1 MNKPVENILK
11 TFKYENDFSNL
22 INYSLFLIVFYI
34 LLLFYILFKVNF
46 KGKETLN
53 KNSQKA
59 IAETFIILFFGLLI
73 GIICISLLPNFKNL
87 RELFQQISNV
97 TYVIIYT
104 IFLILFFTLMPKN
117 ILNNYAYI
125 LTPITIFIGFVMFYK
140 SFQQNYV
147 DKFDVNY
154 ERIKMMIMF
163 FCLITIYII
172 YYNTDP
178 GGYIQKNFGYSLL
191 LTIIISVFV
200 FIYLM
205 FILTLPTVQ
214 KDIKIGD
221 KSSNFLENFSPFLK
235 YNSIAFIIFIIV
247 VTIGISIYPGG
258 FFNDKEVA
266 CGSIIL
272 TLVIVILWS
281 ILLGSNLFSDVVNKN
296 VISSDSNIIKRSM
309 LILLWII
316 ILSLGIFW
324 LVYNIDNLTT
334 GIGIFK
340 FILNL
345 LLALMIFGLIYKTI
359 NVKLPV
365 GNTKKNAFFNLIT
378 NILLYIPCL
387 VSGFFDW
394 IGKFV
399 AGEYNASEA
408 GNFIM
413 LIISICLLVIY
424 FALPYV
430 FNYFYLQ
437 GGKQLVNNP
446 VYTNTQ
452 YSLGNYIDLNDGNEV
467 FDYQYSISFWVF
479 IDSATPNTNSNYN
492 KYTSLLNFGNKPNVL
507 YNGKTHTLMITMEQK
522 NLKEQTKNKLIDF
535 DENGNRIIYTNN
547 NFLLQKWNNVIINY
561 NGGTMDIFLNGELV
575 KSSIEVVPYYTYDNL
590 VIGENNGI
598 EGGICNIIYF
608 KRALKSPEI
617 YLLYNLIKNNTPPVL
632 TNSNETIMVNKSNL
646 KY

>member
-34 LLLFYILFKVNF
+34 LLLFYILFKVKF
-46 KGKETLN
+46 KNPETLN

-191 LTIIISVFV
+191 LTIIISVFI

-235 YNSIAFIIFIIV
+235 YNSIAFIIFIII

-296 VISSDSNIIKRSM
+296 VISSDSNIIKRAM

-424 FALPYV
+424 FGLPYV

-446 VYTNTQ
+446 VYTDTQ
-452 YSLGNYIDLNDGNEV
+452 YSLGNYIDLNDGNED

-507 YNGKTHTLMITMEQK
+507 YNGKTHTLIITMEQK

-598 EGGICNIIYF
+598 KGGICNIIYF